1 MSRRSRSPRS
11 IQPLSDRF
19 LLAVAFSV
27 GSVIAV
33 LSSITNRAL
42 MQCNIPGAI
51 GLVKWNVAA
60 GIVSILL
67 VWRLLRW
74 SRERNELLRER
85 DRIAMQLNHEVRNAI
100 QVISLNDFHECGERT
115 TDIKLSVTRIERAL
129 DEFVPNP
136 QQVRYLRRDHERRM
150 A

>member
-1 MSRRSRSPRS
+1 
-11 IQPLSDRF
+11 
-19 LLAVAFSV
+19 
-27 GSVIAV
+27 
-33 LSSITNRAL
+33 
-42 MQCNIPGAI
+42 MQCNTPGAI
-51 GLVKWNVAA
+51 GLVKWNAAA

-74 SRERNELLRER
+74 SREHNELIRER

-115 TDIKLSVTRIERAL
+115 TDIKLSVKRIERAL
-129 DEFVPNP
+129 DEYVPNP
-136 QQVRYLRRDHERRM
+136 QHVRYLRRDHERRM